1 LKNIADV
8 SFSDVWFS
16 ISKFML
22 KFFILNLFIFNLI
35 LLIPARAQPD
45 ISFNA
50 KDEYYKR
57 ILQISGLSDDPSS
70 YGLRPAVFNAEYL
83 ANPWSRIFTDHNR
96 YVLPFGNVGG
106 LALFE
111 PVWFQ
116 SYNTALPKGG
126 NDGAIWQGRG
136 YNTAFS
142 AGMKLEL
149 GPLHVQF
156 RPVTGMAQNRD
167 FDLGPYRLSRIS
179 AYGIDYEPSEFAYS
193 SFRAGVDYV
202 QRYGDEAYRWYDLG
216 ESSID
221 LRYGGFMVSASN
233 KKIFTGPAHNVSLQ
247 FGYNAPGFRHLYVG
261 TYRPLMSAIGNFEFA
276 YIFGGIRESDY
287 FTVNKGF
294 GMLSVNSLIVVYKP
308 GFSEGFS
315 IGFIRSYFHPYPD
328 SFDQYWNQAKKLF
341 EPGLRE
347 AIEDNGEPRG
357 ADPDNQIGSV
367 FFRYFLPDH
376 QFEIYGEYGRNDHS
390 GNWRDFRAQPNHHRA
405 YTIGGTKT
413 MFLPKNRLLA
423 VNIEINQLE
432 AMRTALIRGESHL
445 GGWYTHTSQ
454 VLGFSNT
461 GQILGSPYGPGV
473 NLQKIRG
480 EVLGPS
486 GGIALK
492 IARITYHNSRMDQ
505 YFDQVLAA
513 NQIIVERWEV
523 RNIELLFG
531 AEITA
536 FLKYGLELS
545 AVIEQSIIFNH
556 HHILDND
563 RGNTRMELVFRK
575 NVRGW
580 RR

>member
-1 LKNIADV
+1 
-8 SFSDVWFS
+8 
-16 ISKFML
+16 
-22 KFFILNLFIFNLI
+22 
-35 LLIPARAQPD
+35 
-45 ISFNA
+45 
-50 KDEYYKR
+50 
-57 ILQISGLSDDPSS
+57 
-70 YGLRPAVFNAEYL
+70 
-83 ANPWSRIFTDHNR
+83 
-96 YVLPFGNVGG
+96 
-106 LALFE
+106 
-111 PVWFQ
+111 
-116 SYNTALPKGG
+116 
-126 NDGAIWQGRG
+126 
-136 YNTAFS
+136 
-142 AGMKLEL
+142 
-149 GPLHVQF
+149 
-156 RPVTGMAQNRD
+156 
-167 FDLGPYRLSRIS
+167 
-179 AYGIDYEPSEFAYS
+179 
-193 SFRAGVDYV
+193 
-202 QRYGDEAYRWYDLG
+202 
-216 ESSID
+216 
-221 LRYGGFMVSASN
+221 
-233 KKIFTGPAHNVSLQ
+233 
-247 FGYNAPGFRHLYVG
+247 
-261 TYRPLMSAIGNFEFA
+261 MSAIGNFEFA